1 MISREEF
8 KSSQFNEI
16 HFFLSVKDLDLELI
30 QEEIKKIQIQV
41 LDQVQDYVNQEYLN
55 FLSLVRDLDFVE
67 DELLEYSKDFY
78 KILDKV
84 NVFDQNLEISCTEA
98 VNVLKKNSNL
108 RIQKEINKY
117 TGLLGD
123 IPRIKEIAQKDLLK
137 GIVFFKEI
145 RDFEK
150 FSVDLQGKH
159 ADLDQVKIF
168 LSFEIKRKLQK
179 IFKLDSLPQFDQE
192 ALAKLCA
199 GTIILGTF
207 DLLVSCFRSGVIENW
222 LSESL
227 DQPRFKALSCSG
239 GQEEESPKAEN
250 LMGLWLGEVLDFIKA
265 QVLPIVFLTEKM
277 LHGRDFSL
285 LTDAVWPALV
295 DQVDK
300 MTNIRNP
307 ANLKDFHCNFSACMK
322 FVKDFEQLYSD
333 PNQIGRWKSQKSF
346 SDFIK
351 MWQLP
356 VYYQIR

>member
-1 MISREEF
+1 MISRDEF
-8 KSSQFNEI
+8 KNSQFNEI
-16 HFFLSVKDLDLELI
+16 DFFLSVKDLDLELI

-78 KILDKV
+78 KILDQV
-84 NVFDQNLEISCTEA
+84 NVFDQNLEISCREA
-98 VNVLKKNSNL
+98 VNVLEKNSNL
-108 RIQKEINKY
+108 RIQKEISKY
-117 TGLLGD
+117 NGLLAD
-123 IPRIKEIAQKDLLK
+123 IPRIKEIAQKDLLR
-137 GIVFFKEI
+137 GIVLFKEI

-150 FSVDLQGKH
+150 FSVDLPEKK
-159 ADLDQVKIF
+159 ADLDQVKNF

-179 IFKLDSLPQFDQE
+179 LFTLESLKIFDQE
-192 ALAKLCA
+192 ALVELCA

-207 DLLVSCFRSGVIENW
+207 DLLVNCFRSGVIESW
-222 LSESL
+222 LSDSL
-227 DQPRFKALSCSG
+227 AQPRFKALSFSG
-239 GQEEESPKAEN
+239 GQEEESKTDN
-250 LMGLWLGEVLDFIKA
+250 VLGLWLGELLGFIKDK
-265 QVLPIVFLTEKM
+265 VVPIVRLTEKM

-285 LTDAVWPALV
+285 LTDSVWPALV

-307 ANLKDFHCNFSACMK
+307 ANLKDFHFNFSACAQ

-333 PNQIGRWKSQKSF
+333 QNQIGRWKSQKSF
-346 SDFIK
+346 ADFIK
-351 MWQLP
+351 MWQLS